1 MKKFFSHSNM
11 TCFKAGT
18 SSRHD

>member
-1 MKKFFSHSNM
+1 M